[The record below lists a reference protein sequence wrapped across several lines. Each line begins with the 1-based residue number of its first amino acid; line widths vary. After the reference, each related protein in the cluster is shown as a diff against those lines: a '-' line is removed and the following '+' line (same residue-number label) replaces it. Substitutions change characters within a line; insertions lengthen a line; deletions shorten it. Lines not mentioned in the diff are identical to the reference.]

1 MKELKNLVDGLR
13 AETNKEQIIKKLQ
26 EIGAKLI
33 REYEI
38 KVGKLIIKPLLVEA
52 YYYNEKK
59 FPDCN
64 THMNSIQKEFNE
76 LYRHSVKAD
85 LKSDGRV
92 GGVDICLALNND
104 KDETYYLSYLIKNS
118 LVDGAFC
125 KQVELNSKINNIYG
139 NSDLYSN
146 VLQKSNKKFDKPCI
160 YLKRK
165 GLTRECFRENK
176 LAVVYPWNNINNAF
190 SLESENKIARKK
202 QWLIALSNIE
212 RGNARE
218 MANQENGSKIEDN
231 YWNLALEDFENAKL
245 IEKLK

>member
-1 MKELKNLVDGLR
+1 MEELEKLVAELE
-13 AETNKEQIIKKLQ
+13 AETNEELIEKKLQ

-33 REYEI
+33 KEYEI
-38 KVGKLIIKPLLVEA
+38 KVGSLIIKPLLVEA

-76 LYRHSVKAD
+76 LYRHSVKAG

-92 GGVDICLALNND
+92 GGVDICLALNNN

-125 KQVELNSKINNIYG
+125 KQVELNSKINNIHG

-176 LAVVYPWNNINNAF
+176 LAVVYPWNNINDAF

-202 QWLIALSNIE
+202 QWRIALSNIE
-212 RGNARE
+212 RGNTRE
-218 MANQENGSKIEDN
+218 MANQENGSKIEDS
-231 YWNLALEDFENAKL
+231 YWDLAFEDFDNAKL
-245 IEKLK
+245 IEELK